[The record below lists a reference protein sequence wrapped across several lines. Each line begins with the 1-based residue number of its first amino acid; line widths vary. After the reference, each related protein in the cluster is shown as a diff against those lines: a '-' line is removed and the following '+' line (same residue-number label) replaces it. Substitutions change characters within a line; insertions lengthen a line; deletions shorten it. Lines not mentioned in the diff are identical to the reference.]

1 MGTFC
6 EKEKFKAEIIKSK
19 GKINFIVIIV
29 GLDRATSYEGLLAF
43 YNLLSDRLEIHQ
55 KAVVLSNTIVENRF
69 IPCLALS
76 CLTLLI
82 SFSCR
87 CMI

>member
-6 EKEKFKAEIIKSK
+6 EKEKLKAVIIKSK
-19 GKINFIVIIV
+19 GKINFIDIIV

-43 YNLLSDRLEIHQ
+43 YYLFSHKLEIRQ
-55 KAVVLSNTIVENRF
+55 KADVLKNKIVEKQF
-69 IPCLALS
+69 GPCLALS
-76 CLTLLI
+76 CLTPSI

-87 CMI
+87 RIL